1 MDLKERKQIAVDL
14 KIKDED
20 IKQWVVDQY
29 NKLRDGRA
37 ERQRRQADEKK
48 NKGQSK
54 RKKENMKKRWQNKWR
69 QKDCVINQA

>member
-29 NKLRDGRA
+29 IKLRDGRA

-48 NKGQSK
+48 NKG
-54 RKKENMKKRWQNKWR
+54 
-69 QKDCVINQA
+69 